1 MAGRLGL
8 SDLSPSVACGRYPA
22 KAVVGE
28 VITVSA
34 TVFREGHD
42 AVAANVVAHPPRRGD
57 LTDGGTDPTP
67 GCGPLNLMTRQA
79 SWSSTFETTV
89 VPDRQG
95 LWTLEVQAWSDPL
108 STWRHAVEVK
118 EAAGQ
123 SGSELANDLEIGALL
138 LERVIDRPDQR
149 YAGAIRAAIDALR
162 DTDRSVTERI
172 GPALAPELWSMLAA
186 DPIRE
191 LITTAEPLRVW
202 VDRKR
207 AEFGSWYEFFPRSCG
222 AEVDPEGRPL
232 RHGTF
237 IDSHAQL
244 DRAAAMGFDVVY
256 LPPIHPIGERNRK
269 GRNNSIRCEL
279 DDVGSPWAIGSAA
292 GGHDAVDPN
301 LGTLDD
307 FDDFVRAARDRDLEI
322 ALDLALNCSP
332 DHPWVTQHPEW
343 FSTLPDGSIAY
354 SENPPKK
361 YEDIYP
367 LNFDN
372 DPDGLYAEILR
383 VVQFWIDH
391 GVRIF
396 RVDNP
401 HTKPLN
407 FWAWLIDAV
416 HETEP
421 DAIFLAEAFTAPP
434 MMHELARLG
443 FSQSYTY
450 FTWRNG
456 KSELTDYGRELV
468 ESSDYLRPNFFVN
481 TPDILPEALQVGGT
495 GVFAIRAVLAAT
507 LSPSWGVY
515 SGFELYENR
524 AIAPGTEE
532 YLDSEKYQ
540 LRPRDFEGALA
551 QGRSLQPMI
560 SRLNDI
566 RRRHPALQHMKGL
579 WFHQISNENLL
590 CYSRRD
596 ESSGDTVIVVVCVDS
611 QSPQWGETDLWMPAL
626 GLDWND
632 QVDVVDELSGETYQW
647 GQRNAVGL
655 DPHWR
660 AAHILSLVSST

>member
-1 MAGRLGL
+1 M
-8 SDLSPSVACGRYPA
+8 
-22 KAVVGE
+22 
-28 VITVSA
+28 SA

-42 AVAANVVAHPPRRGD
+42 AVAANVLWRAPA
-57 LTDGGTDPTP
+57 GTDQEP
-67 GCGPLNLMTRQA
+67 GDTGPPLILMTREA
-79 SWSSTFETTV
+79 DWSSRFEASV
-89 VPDRQG
+89 VPTRQG
-95 LWTLEVQAWSDPL
+95 MWTLQVQAWGDPL
-108 STWRHAVEVK
+108 ATWRQVVQVK
-118 EAAGQ
+118 ADAGQ
-123 SGSELANDLEIGALL
+123 TGAELANDLETGARL
-138 LERVIDRPDQR
+138 LEQVIARPGQR
-149 YAGAIRAAIDALR
+149 YAAAVRAAIDALR
-162 DTDRSVTERI
+162 DTSRSVTERI
-172 GPALAPELWSMLAA
+172 GPALADELWSTVTA

-191 LITTAEPLRVW
+191 LITTSDPVSVW

-207 AEFGSWYEFFPRSCG
+207 AEFSSWYEFFPRSCG
-222 AEVDPEGRPL
+222 AQVDTEGRPL

-237 IDSHAQL
+237 TDSHSQL
-244 DRAAAMGFDVVY
+244 DRVAAMGFDVVY
-256 LPPIHPIGERNRK
+256 LPPIHPIGQQNRK
-269 GRNNSIRCEL
+269 GRNNSVVCEP

-292 GGHDAVDPN
+292 GGHDAVNPE
-301 LGTLDD
+301 LGTLAD
-307 FDDFVRAARDRDLEI
+307 FDDFVAAARDRGLEV
-322 ALDLALNCSP
+322 ALDLALNCAP

-343 FSTLPDGSIAY
+343 FTTLPDGSIAY

-372 DPDGLYAEILR
+372 DPEGLYAEILR
-383 VVQFWIDH
+383 VVRFWIDH

-401 HTKPLN
+401 HTKPIN
-407 FWAWLIDAV
+407 FWEWLIAAV
-416 HETEP
+416 HDTEP
-421 DAIFLAEAFTAPP
+421 DAIFLAEAFTAPA

-450 FTWRNG
+450 FTWRNT
-456 KSELTDYGRELV
+456 KDELTDYGRELLAT
-468 ESSDYLRPNFFVN
+468 SDYLRPNFFVN
-481 TPDILPEALQVGGT
+481 TPDILPASLQVGGT
-495 GVFAIRAVLAAT
+495 GMFAIRAVLAAT

-524 AIAPGTEE
+524 ALSHGNEGSSGTEE

-551 QGRSLQPMI
+551 QGRSLQPVI

-579 WFHQISNENLL
+579 WFHEVSNDNLL
-590 CYSRRD
+590 CYSRRSIGTETD
-596 ESSGDTVIVVVCVDS
+596 PASADIVIVVVCLDPQS
-611 QSPQWGETDLWMPAL
+611 QQWGETNLWMPAL
-626 GLDWND
+626 GLDAND
-632 QVDVVDELSGETYQW
+632 QVDVVDELSGERYRW

-660 AAHILSLVSST
+660 AAHILTVVSSA